1 MKGIVQRSNLG
12 IKLYSP
18 PLVPVVEALRCT
30 ALLSASCP
38 GKKLNKQIANCSPHT
53 MRGEE
58 RRCEKILLSL
68 SLSSPLLLTNCD
80 NSIGF
85 YKSEMLL
92 FIDVGTVGLKK
103 QV

>member
-1 MKGIVQRSNLG
+1 MQ
-12 IKLYSP
+12 
-18 PLVPVVEALRCT
+18 CT
-30 ALLSASCP
+30 AVCWLY
-38 GKKLNKQIANCSPHT
+38 GKKLNKQIANWSPLT

-68 SLSSPLLLTNCD
+68 SLSSPSLLTKCD

-92 FIDVGTVGLKK
+92 FIDVGTVGVKNKYKLTLRMFSFLLNHGPSWKFM
-103 QV
+103 